1 MKFEIN
7 DLTVQYSEDHHT
19 ILALE
24 NVSLTVEPGGCTAL
38 LGESGSGKTTLAR
51 AAIGILPNT
60 ATVTGSL
67 RLDDREILGMPEDS
81 MRALRHRSIALAFQE
96 ASSLNPLHRII
107 DQVAEPLVVH
117 GLASRPE
124 AVEMAR
130 EHLQNWN
137 VDEELT
143 GRFPS
148 ELSGGQAQ
156 RAVLALATVCDPPVL
171 LLDEPSSSMDAL
183 SVRWLEGKIEQY
195 RRKGT
200 AILLVS
206 HDLAFASRLADRVY
220 SLYLGQIM
228 EKLPGKDLMDDPFH
242 PYTLGLVRSWPGLA
256 RTRDLGGIRG
266 DPVYRNVHRH
276 RTNRGEQEH
285 VHVQEAGSVHSDG
298 HPLTTGCIFR
308 DRCTQAVDD
317 CSLGEVGF
325 FEREG
330 HSVRCIRKGIVDIV
344 DLQGLRRYYGES
356 PALDGVSLNIRSGEV
371 LAVVGRSGSGKTTL
385 ARCLMGT
392 LRPDEG
398 VITYRGR
405 PLSDWL
411 AKGRI
416 AMSGEMAMVHQDP
429 STALNRRLTVFE
441 ALMEPLR
448 IQKWNDRESIRK
460 EVDRI
465 LAAVRLPGD
474 GPFLDLHVGSLNA
487 GALQRLAIARAL
499 ILRPRLLIADEPTS
513 SLDPSV
519 QAKILKMLMELQ
531 VEEGLTLL
539 FITHDLGLARRVAD
553 RVAVLEHGRRVEFA
567 PAERIFRHPEHPV
580 TRSLLGEPVSEKNC
594 LP

>member
-1 MKFEIN
+1 LKLEIN

-24 NVSLTVEPGGCTAL
+24 NVSLAVEPGTCVAL

-51 AAIGILPNT
+51 AALGILPNT
-60 ATVTGSL
+60 ASVTGSL
-67 RLDDREILGMPEDS
+67 RLDERELLGLPEDS
-81 MRALRHRSIALAFQE
+81 MRGLRHRTLALAFQE
-96 ASSLNPLHRII
+96 ASSLNPLHKVI
-107 DQVAEPLVVH
+107 DQVAEPLLAH
-117 GLASRPE
+117 GLASSRD
-124 AVEMAR
+124 ARDRAR
-130 EHLQNWN
+130 EHLLAWGL
-137 VDEELT
+137 DGEMT
-143 GRFPS
+143 GRLPS

-171 LLDEPSSSMDAL
+171 ILDEPSSSMDAL
-183 SVRWLEGKIEQY
+183 SVRWLEEKIEQY
-195 RRKGT
+195 RAKGT

-206 HDLAFASRLADRVY
+206 HDLGVASRLADRVY
-220 SLYLGQIM
+220 SLYLGQVM
-228 EKLPGKDLMDDPFH
+228 EELPGRKLMQDPYH
-242 PYTLGLVRSWPGLA
+242 PYTLGLVRSWPGLS

-266 DPVYRNVHRH
+266 DAVYRNVHRH
-276 RTNRGEQEH
+276 RTTRGDHKH
-285 VHVQEAGSVHSDG
+285 VHVQEAGSIHTDG

-308 DRCTQAVDD
+308 DRCTQAVDE

-325 FEREG
+325 YEREG
-330 HSVRCIRKGIVDIV
+330 HRLRCIRKGIVDIV
-344 DLQGLRRYYGES
+344 TLEGLRKCYGES
-356 PALDGVSLNIRSGEV
+356 PALDGISLNVRSGEV
-371 LAVVGRSGSGKTTL
+371 MALVGRSGSGKTTL

-398 VITYRGR
+398 SITYREKGLDR
-405 PLSDWL
+405 WLS
-411 AKGRI
+411 KGRI
-416 AMSGEMAMVHQDP
+416 DLAGEMAMVHQDP
-429 STALNRRLTVFE
+429 TRALNRRLTVFE
-441 ALMEPLR
+441 AVAEPLQ
-448 IQKWNDRESIRK
+448 IQKWTNMQSIRE
-460 EVDRI
+460 EVGRV

-474 GPFLDLHVGSLNA
+474 GLFLDLHVGSLNA

-499 ILRPRLLIADEPTS
+499 VLRPRLLIADEPTS

-553 RVAVLEHGRRVEFA
+553 RVAVLEKGSLVELA
-567 PAERIFRHPEHPV
+567 PAERLFSCPEHPV
-580 TRSLLGEPVSEKNC
+580 TRSLLGEPVHEKNC